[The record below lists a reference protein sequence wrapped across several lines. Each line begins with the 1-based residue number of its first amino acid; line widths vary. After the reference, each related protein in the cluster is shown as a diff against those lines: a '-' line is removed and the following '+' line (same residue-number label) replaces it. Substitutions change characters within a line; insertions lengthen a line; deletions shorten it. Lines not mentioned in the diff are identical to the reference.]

1 MIGIFR
7 TNIATQQ
14 DKKRVIGAIEANFS
28 VLACSVDIDDCDRV
42 LRIVSQQ
49 VGEDAIIA
57 FVKRLGY
64 HCDPLD

>member
-7 TNIATQQ
+7 TNIVTQH
-14 DKKRVIGAIEANFS
+14 DKKRVIGEIEANFS
-28 VLACSVDIDDCDRV
+28 VMACSIDIEDCDRV

-49 VGEDAIIA
+49 VMEDAIMT

-64 HCDPLD
+64 HCDLLD

>member
-7 TNIATQQ
+7 TNIATQH